1 MGFDERT
8 EIRTHGHPV
17 SRLTLTTALKKAF
30 VCSTVSRPNNSARRT
45 PRSRVILYP
54 MALQGAGEDSV
65 SVPVTSI
72 SVDDPAVQ
80 QHVEAAEKIVDVLDG
95 SVFTGRNPHELHEPG
110 RAIALEERAA
120 RAALVHQLVRV
131 LVGILD
137 HVVIVAVVDH
147 LHHRA
152 RLPGKARGG
161 HLTRGLQR
169 RSPGTRSRSSELR
182 PSGRRAGA

>member
-1 MGFDERT
+1 MGFDEPT
-8 EIRTHGHPV
+8 KIRTHGHPV
-17 SRLTLTTALKKAF
+17 SRLALTTALKKAF
-30 VCSTVSRPNNSARRT
+30 VCSTVSRPNNSARST

-72 SVDDPAVQ
+72 SVDDPEVE

-95 SVFTGRNPHELHEPG
+95 GVFADRNPHEVHELG
-110 RAIALEERAA
+110 RAIALEQHAA

-137 HVVIVAVVDH
+137 QVVVVTVVHH
-147 LHHRA
+147 LHHR
-152 RLPGKARGG
+152 PS
-161 HLTRGLQR
+161 LTAKVRRVHITRDLQ
-169 RSPGTRSRSSELR
+169 
-182 PSGRRAGA
+182 